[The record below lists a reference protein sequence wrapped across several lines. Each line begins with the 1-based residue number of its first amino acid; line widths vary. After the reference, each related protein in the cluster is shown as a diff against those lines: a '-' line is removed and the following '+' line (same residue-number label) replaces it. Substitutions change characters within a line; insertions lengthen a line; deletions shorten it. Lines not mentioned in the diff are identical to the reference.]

1 MMKIAICLDRYRYL
15 KLLQE
20 LVMTHVRDVE
30 IEKRWDSRFDGA
42 LDFREEPLL
51 ADFDAASANGFVYD
65 DSPEAARPMISI
77 EQCGRIL
84 VSWAGDGVWIHDL
97 VSDC

>member
-1 MMKIAICLDRYRYL
+1 MTLTIYPLRYRYL

-20 LVMTHVRDVE
+20 LVLTNVRDVE

-42 LDFREEPLL
+42 LDFQEEPLL
-51 ADFDAASANGFVYD
+51 ADFDATSANGFVYD
-65 DSPEAARPMISI
+65 DSPEAARPMISV

-84 VSWAGDGVWIHDL
+84 VSGTGGGGVD
-97 VSDC
+97 S